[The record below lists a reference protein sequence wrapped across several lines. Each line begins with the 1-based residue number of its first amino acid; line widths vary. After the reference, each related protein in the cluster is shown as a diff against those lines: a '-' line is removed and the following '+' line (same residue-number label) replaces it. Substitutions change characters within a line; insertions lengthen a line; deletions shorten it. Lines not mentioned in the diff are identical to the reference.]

1 MGKYRKKPVVIEAVQ
16 ITDDWFDNDPPNILH
31 PLDHRIE
38 YDPVNRCV
46 NIKTLEGTMVGKIG
60 DWIIAGVQGE
70 VYPCRADIFEQTY
83 DLVKGRGVMDK
94 DKRIAELEAQLAQ
107 ATTAVEQVSCKML
120 KLRHAGTNMLE
131 GTVCAVSAIHD
142 STTVQFKQGQA

>member
-1 MGKYRKKPVVIEAVQ
+1 MDEFTCRECSRLLYDELEQEFGLCNKCAAMGRDSVKDI
-16 ITDDWFDNDPPNILH
+16 ITG
-31 PLDHRIE
+31 
-38 YDPVNRCV
+38 
-46 NIKTLEGTMVGKIG
+46 LE
-60 DWIIAGVQGE
+60 DAIIANQVM
-70 VYPCRADIFEQTY
+70 IQTG
-83 DLVKGRGVMDK
+83 DE
-94 DKRIAELEAQLAQ
+94 RIAELEAQLAQ